1 VYPLPSEVVMG
12 LAPSISQ
19 VPGGKMMVAAFV
31 GTTMAA
37 ATFLSRPLFAQG
49 KGGTIDDLTSQKKDA
64 ITAACLIFIISGSI
78 TAIAWGALY
87 KQGQP
92 VNHILDMA
100 NTLQSVAEKLAVI
113 IFFFFTLSAGLS
125 SVFPCMLIAPLLLA
139 DYF

>member
-1 VYPLPSEVVMG
+1 
-12 LAPSISQ
+12 
-19 VPGGKMMVAAFV
+19 MMVAAFV

-100 NTLQSVAEKLAVI
+100 NTLQSVAKKLAVI